1 METAPS
7 VEARAEASGAGFE
20 AAPSVEFTA
29 CVGLLLVMILKLL
42 VWKMQLMLLLKSK
55 VLLSRPL
62 RS

>member
-1 METAPS
+1 METALS

-42 VWKMQLMLLLKSK
+42 VWKMQLMMSKLLLQ
-55 VLLSRPL
+55 LMA
-62 RS
+62 